1 MGIDGRKELTGDGDV
16 GRRFGLAESV
26 EGVARVL
33 AGVGRVDFVYDHV
46 YSILVVTEGP

>member
-1 MGIDGRKELTGDGDV
+1 MRINGREELTDDV